1 MSRPTARLCA
11 DCLPAV
17 LRPRGGG
24 GPLLLPAAP
33 APRRVTPRRVRIAES
48 RRGLHGVQ
56 GHARGQGMR
65 PCGNVKMPAGPCQHV
80 RQFASEG
87 EKGGAEG
94 ENDSSNKSVPQDGP
108 LREYE
113 DRISQGRLRNDPH
126 QRRMCSGS
134 DSIEQTTTDSCLAY
148 PRYYSKPPEPLRDVK
163 AVQSAECY
171 SSYR

>member
-17 LRPRGGG
+17 LKPRGG

-33 APRRVTPRRVRIAES
+33 PRRGTPRRVRIAES

-56 GHARGQGMR
+56 GRRSLDYARDQGVR
-65 PCGNVKMPAGPCQHV
+65 PCGDVKLLAGRCQHV
-80 RQFASEG
+80 RQFATAG

-94 ENDSSNKSVPQDGP
+94 ENDSKNQSVPHEGP

-126 QRRMCSGS
+126 QRRMCS
-134 DSIEQTTTDSCLAY
+134 
-148 PRYYSKPPEPLRDVK
+148 
-163 AVQSAECY
+163 
-171 SSYR
+171 